1 MRFLVPVI
9 LFAASGA
16 AVKSP
21 GRMEDLSAWPTTSA
35 AAAPTENPSASLSQ
49 RPALRVAYD
58 TFLRMQVRRA
68 LMSPRTYR
76 RRRADDGS

>member
-1 MRFLVPVI
+1 MRFLVPVV

-21 GRMEDLSAWPTTSA
+21 GRMEDLSAWPTPS

-76 RRRADDGS
+76 RRRADD